1 MHLSDT
7 MPTLLLANTI
17 GRLHNTL
24 NINGLGEGIALQIIH
39 STYFDFAQY
48 RLVQNPYSCFRKASC
63 GIVVSVC
70 TQN

>member
-24 NINGLGEGIALQIIH
+24 NINDLGGVLR
-39 STYFDFAQY
+39 S
-48 RLVQNPYSCFRKASC
+48 K
-63 GIVVSVC
+63 
-70 TQN
+70 